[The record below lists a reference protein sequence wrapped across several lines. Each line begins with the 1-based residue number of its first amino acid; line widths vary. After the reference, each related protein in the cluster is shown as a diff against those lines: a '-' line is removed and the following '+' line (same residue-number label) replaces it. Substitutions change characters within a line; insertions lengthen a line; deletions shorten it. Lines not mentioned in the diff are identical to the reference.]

1 MIAGLPLMKT
11 VLIPLAKYVLIPLE
25 LSPGISGADAAT

>member
-1 MIAGLPLMKT
+1 MTAGLPLMKT